1 MTVDGKRVVVVMGM
15 LDDKF
20 LVDLD
25 DRGVVRKAVCLE
37 GSVVG
42 DVAVVVE
49 IIMLEEEDEVCNED
63 LDGEEEL
70 GLVVE
75 DGVEVVDLPG
85 VEEKLDEGEE
95 GAGEVEPNHQDG
107 PAVGGLPVVVVED
120 LRDVLADTHAD
131 LDEPERGEEMHPV
144 EAVGD
149 GDEAL
154 GVVDVVAAAEDVEG
168 NKPENGLGGAA
179 QPLVVVL
186 LEPPAVRLREN
197 ERVGEEVVQAEDKV
211 VEPDQ
216 RPLAVFLEELLF
228 HDRGPP
234 HHACVERV
242 EDESHHVE
250 VHVVD
255 RDPLHGLEL
264 GVADHRRVVG
274 NPPPDDVDPSYH
286 VRDAFERHCL
296 PGVSNG
302 NKNNS
307 SREEKETQEEQKD
320 EQEQEEQ
327 EVQQPQ
333 LLLIWDGGR
342 KRQFRRPVR
351 V

>member
-49 IIMLEEEDEVCNED
+49 IIMLEEEYEVCNED

-154 GVVDVVAAAEDVEG
+154 GVVDVVAAA
-168 NKPENGLGGAA
+168 
-179 QPLVVVL
+179 
-186 LEPPAVRLREN
+186 
-197 ERVGEEVVQAEDKV
+197 
-211 VEPDQ
+211 
-216 RPLAVFLEELLF
+216 
-228 HDRGPP
+228 
-234 HHACVERV
+234 
-242 EDESHHVE
+242 
-250 VHVVD
+250 
-255 RDPLHGLEL
+255 
-264 GVADHRRVVG
+264 
-274 NPPPDDVDPSYH
+274 
-286 VRDAFERHCL
+286 
-296 PGVSNG
+296 
-302 NKNNS
+302 
-307 SREEKETQEEQKD
+307 
-320 EQEQEEQ
+320 
-327 EVQQPQ
+327 
-333 LLLIWDGGR
+333 
-342 KRQFRRPVR
+342 
-351 V
+351 